1 LRVKDRKEKSSI
13 KYLKKEELTM
23 IRIIKK
29 LTCGALLFTTL
40 FAAPLFAQT
49 DRVTVDRRIR
59 FSRGS
64 ISTVLR
70 GRIARGTS
78 HIYRVRARAGQEMAV
93 VLKTGNR
100 TSFTISGWS
109 AGILEGAD
117 GVRQT
122 VVELPETGEYVIQIG
137 TDVTANYTLEVTIN

>member
-1 LRVKDRKEKSSI
+1 
-13 KYLKKEELTM
+13 M
-23 IRIIKK
+23 IQIIKK
-29 LTCGALLFTTL
+29 FAALSLILTTL
-40 FAAPLFAQT
+40 FAGQIFGQ
-49 DRVTVDRRIR
+49 DRVTIDRQVR

-64 ISTVLR
+64 ISTVIS

-93 VLKTGNR
+93 VLNTGDD
-100 TSFTISGWS
+100 TSFTISGWNS
-109 AGILEGAD
+109 GILEGAD

-137 TDVTANYTLEVTIN
+137 TDATDDYSLEITIN

>member
-1 LRVKDRKEKSSI
+1 
-13 KYLKKEELTM
+13 M
-23 IRIIKK
+23 IQIIKK
-29 LTCGALLFTTL
+29 FTYLALILTSL
-40 FAAPLFAQT
+40 FAASVFAQ
-49 DRVTVDRRIR
+49 DRVTIDRQVR

-64 ISTVLR
+64 SSTVIN

-78 HIYRVRARAGQEMAV
+78 HIYRLRAREGQEMAV
-93 VLKTGNR
+93 VLKTGDD

-137 TDVTANYTLEVTIN
+137 TDVTADYSLEITIN

>member
-1 LRVKDRKEKSSI
+1 
-13 KYLKKEELTM
+13 M
-23 IRIIKK
+23 IQNIKK
-29 LTCGALLFTTL
+29 FTCLALILTTL
-40 FAAPLFAQT
+40 LTTQLFAQA
-49 DRVTVDRRIR
+49 DRVTVDRQIR
-59 FSRGS
+59 FSRGAS
-64 ISTVLR
+64 SAVVS

-93 VLKTGNR
+93 VLSTGDN

-122 VVELPETGEYVIQIG
+122 IVELPETGEYVIQIG
-137 TDVTANYTLEVTIN
+137 TDETTNYSLEITIN

>member
-1 LRVKDRKEKSSI
+1 
-13 KYLKKEELTM
+13 M
-23 IRIIKK
+23 IQIIKK
-29 LTCGALLFTTL
+29 ITAYALILTTL
-40 FAAPLFAQT
+40 STTQIFAQS
-49 DRVTVDRRIR
+49 DRVTIDRQIR

-64 ISTVLR
+64 ISSATR
-70 GRIARGTS
+70 GRIVRGTS

-93 VLKTGNR
+93 VLKTGDD

-109 AGILEGAD
+109 SGILEGAD

-137 TDVTANYTLEVTIN
+137 TDATANYTLEVTIN

>member
-1 LRVKDRKEKSSI
+1 
-13 KYLKKEELTM
+13 M
-23 IRIIKK
+23 IQNIKK
-29 LTCGALLFTTL
+29 FTAYALILTTL
-40 FAAPLFAQT
+40 LTTQLFAQ
-49 DRVTVDRRIR
+49 DRVTIDRQIR
-59 FSRGS
+59 FSRGA
-64 ISTVLR
+64 ISAVVS

-93 VLKTGNR
+93 VLNTGDN

-137 TDVTANYTLEVTIN
+137 TDETANYSLEVTIN

>member
-1 LRVKDRKEKSSI
+1 
-13 KYLKKEELTM
+13 M

-29 LTCGALLFTTL
+29 ITAYALLLTTL
-40 FAAPLFAQT
+40 FATQSVAQ
-49 DRVTVDRRIR
+49 DRVTVDRQVR

-64 ISTVLR
+64 ISSVVS

-93 VLKTGNR
+93 VLNTGEN
-100 TSFTISGWS
+100 TSFTISGWNS
-109 AGILEGAD
+109 GILEGAD

-122 VVELPETGEYVIQIG
+122 VVELPETGEYVIRIG
-137 TDVTANYTLEVTIN
+137 TDETANYTLEITIN

>member
-1 LRVKDRKEKSSI
+1 
-13 KYLKKEELTM
+13 M
-23 IRIIKK
+23 IQIIKK
-29 LTCGALLFTTL
+29 TTAYGLLFTTL
-40 FAAPLFAQT
+40 FMTLLTTPSFAQ

-59 FSRGS
+59 FRRGS
-64 ISTVLR
+64 ISTVLS
-70 GRIARGTS
+70 GRVARGTS

-93 VLKTGNR
+93 VLNTGDD

-109 AGILEGAD
+109 SGILEGAD

-137 TDVTANYTLEVTIN
+137 TDVTADYTLEVTIN

>member
-1 LRVKDRKEKSSI
+1 
-13 KYLKKEELTM
+13 M
-23 IRIIKK
+23 IQTIKK
-29 LTCGALLFTTL
+29 LTFYALLLTTL
-40 FAAPLFAQT
+40 LTTQISAQ
-49 DRVTVDRRIR
+49 DRVTIDRQVR

-64 ISTVLR
+64 ISSVVS

-93 VLKTGNR
+93 VLKTRGE
-100 TSFTISGWS
+100 TSFTVSGWS
-109 AGILEGAD
+109 SGILEGAD

-137 TDVTANYTLEVTIN
+137 TDETANYTLEITIN